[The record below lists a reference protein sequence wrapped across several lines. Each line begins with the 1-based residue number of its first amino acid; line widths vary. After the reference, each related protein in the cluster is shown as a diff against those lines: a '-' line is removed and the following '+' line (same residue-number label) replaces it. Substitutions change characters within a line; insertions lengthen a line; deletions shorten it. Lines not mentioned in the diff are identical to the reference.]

1 MKNNVSYNKEKEI
14 ELKFKLPY
22 KEKEIELKFKKLKN
36 GYYKPVLIFGR
47 NGMGKTS
54 IRNDI
59 FEKYGYEYVNSES
72 LENDKRNKLN
82 VPSESEEKNKTCAFV
97 YGRDFQLVI
106 DQEMISTNLEEIE
119 EIENKIKVINDS
131 LNIAARE
138 VAMGEG
144 SNKHPDKTTIR
155 KLSYQL
161 YLKPDL
167 GAFNRIKKLR
177 LYFNGIDFFRK
188 LNEIEIVRSF
198 YEILEQNDGNVDLT
212 FSQIKSKVKEDA
224 YRVLKQIHKDLSK
237 QFDTTQDSNVI
248 SLQRFISHYEKRLNE
263 LNNQKSEVLA
273 TERKDPV
280 IKSIY
285 QNINTHLKNIF
296 YSSNR
301 IEIFDDIKQNKFSIR
316 SNKTDAAFI
325 KLSTGEQNIL
335 SLCYFFERIFYVF
348 TDIKESPK
356 DILIVLDDIIT
367 SVDFDN
373 KVGIYSFLKYQFQ
386 NLLEYSKETKF
397 LILTHDEEVFYH
409 FQKVFDDIRFTNQKI
424 FKRDKLKLLELNRK
438 ELVPIKKDTNFYSK
452 LLNDL
457 YNYAKK
463 KNPEDSIINDYIGNI
478 MRRVLEAYGTFN
490 YQMGIDQLTTDES
503 ILSKIEDKEERKVF
517 KSNMYRL
524 ILHSESHTED
534 YFKEGVTRRGDRF
547 SVEEKQYIA
556 RLIIAFLFRLDP
568 NHLLSHICLNLEEE
582 VLVLER
588 RISQLNTAIT
598 KKNELL
604 EEGKIKET
612 TKIEQEKIDA
622 EKKLESKQKE
632 LEKLKE
638 KSIIDLKRESLSK
651 EIKSWQLF

>member
-1 MKNNVSYNKEKEI
+1 MDIKNISLPNREKEI
-14 ELKFKLPY
+14 ELEF
-22 KEKEIELKFKKLKN
+22 EKLKN
-36 GYYKPVLIFGR
+36 EYYKPILIFGR

-54 IRNDI
+54 IRNEI
-59 FEKYGYEYVNSES
+59 FERYGYEHVNTDSIDNGKFNES
-72 LENDKRNKLN
+72 N
-82 VPSESEEKNKTCAFV
+82 VSAESEKNNKTCAFV
-97 YGRDFQLVI
+97 YDKDFQLAI
-106 DQEMISTNLEEIE
+106 DQGFISTNFEEIE

-144 SNKHPDKTTIR
+144 SNKHPDKTTVR
-155 KLSYQL
+155 KLSYSL
-161 YLKPDL
+161 NVKPYL
-167 GAFNRIKKLR
+167 GSFNRIKKLR
-177 LYFNGIDFFRK
+177 LYYNGIDFFRK
-188 LNEIEIVRSF
+188 LNEIEIVRNF
-198 YEILEQNDGNVDLT
+198 YEKVEQNDGNVDMA
-212 FSQIKSKVKEDA
+212 FSQMKNEVDENE
-224 YRVLKQIHKDLSK
+224 YCVLEQIHKYLNK
-237 QFDTTQDSNVI
+237 QFVEIYNTNVI
-248 SLQRFISHYEKRLNE
+248 SLRGFIDYYEKRLNK
-263 LNNQKSEVLA
+263 LNNDKLEAFA
-273 TERKDPV
+273 TESKNPL

-285 QNINTHLKNIF
+285 QDINSHLKNIF

-301 IEIFDDIKQNKFSIR
+301 IQIEVLENQDLITKEIFAIR
-316 SNKTDAAFI
+316 SNKNNASFI
-325 KLSTGEQNIL
+325 KLSTAEQNIL
-335 SLCYFFERIFYVF
+335 SLCYFFERIFFVL
-348 TDIKESPK
+348 TDTEERPK

-373 KVGIYSFLKYQFQ
+373 KIGIYSFLKYQFQ
-386 NLLEYSKETKF
+386 KLLDYSKETKF

-409 FQKVFDDIRFTNQKI
+409 FQKVFDDIRFTNRKI
-424 FKRDKLKLLELNRK
+424 FEPDSLKNLELNPKGLVQIKRK
-438 ELVPIKKDTNFYSK
+438 TNFYSK

-457 YNYAKK
+457 YNYAKT
-463 KNPEDSIINDYIGNI
+463 KNPEDSSINDYIGNI

-598 KKNELL
+598 KKSELL

-638 KSIIDLKRESLSK
+638 KSIIDLKREFLSN

>member
-1 MKNNVSYNKEKEI
+1 MDIKNISLPNREKEI
-14 ELKFKLPY
+14 ELEF
-22 KEKEIELKFKKLKN
+22 EKLKN
-36 GYYKPVLIFGR
+36 EYYKPILIFGR

-54 IRNDI
+54 IRNEI
-59 FEKYGYEYVNSES
+59 FERYGYEHVNTDSIDNGKFNES
-72 LENDKRNKLN
+72 N
-82 VPSESEEKNKTCAFV
+82 VSAESEKNNKTCAFV
-97 YGRDFQLVI
+97 YDKDFQLAI
-106 DQEMISTNLEEIE
+106 DQGFISTNFEEIE

-144 SNKHPDKTTIR
+144 SNKHPDKTTVR
-155 KLSYQL
+155 KLSYSL
-161 YLKPDL
+161 NVKPYL
-167 GAFNRIKKLR
+167 GSFNRIKKLR
-177 LYFNGIDFFRK
+177 LYYNGIDFFRK
-188 LNEIEIVRSF
+188 LNEIEIVRNF
-198 YEILEQNDGNVDLT
+198 YEKVEQNDGNVDMA
-212 FSQIKSKVKEDA
+212 FSQMKNEVDENE
-224 YRVLKQIHKDLSK
+224 YCVLEQIHKYLNK
-237 QFDTTQDSNVI
+237 QFVEIYNTNVI
-248 SLQRFISHYEKRLNE
+248 SLRGFIDYYEKRLNK
-263 LNNQKSEVLA
+263 LNNDKLEAFA
-273 TERKDPV
+273 TESKNPL

-285 QNINTHLKNIF
+285 QDINSHLKSIF

-301 IEIFDDIKQNKFSIR
+301 IQIEVLENQDLITKEIFAIR
-316 SNKTDAAFI
+316 SNKNNASFI
-325 KLSTGEQNIL
+325 KLSTAEQNIL
-335 SLCYFFERIFYVF
+335 SLCYFFERIFFVL
-348 TDIKESPK
+348 TDTEERPK

-373 KVGIYSFLKYQFQ
+373 KLGIYSFLKYQFQ
-386 NLLEYSKETKF
+386 KLLDYSKETKF

-409 FQKVFDDIRFTNQKI
+409 FQKVFDDIRFTNRKI
-424 FKRDKLKLLELNRK
+424 FEPDSLKNLELNPKGLVQIKRK
-438 ELVPIKKDTNFYSK
+438 TNFYSK

-457 YNYAKK
+457 YNYAKT
-463 KNPEDSIINDYIGNI
+463 KNPEDSSINDYIGNI

-598 KKNELL
+598 KKSELL

-638 KSIIDLKRESLSK
+638 KSIIDLKREFLSN